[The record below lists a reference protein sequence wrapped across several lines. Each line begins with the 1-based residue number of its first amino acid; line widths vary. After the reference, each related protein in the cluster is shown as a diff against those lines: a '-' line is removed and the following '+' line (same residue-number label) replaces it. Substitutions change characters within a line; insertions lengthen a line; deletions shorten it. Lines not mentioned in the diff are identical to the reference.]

1 MTDDTHDPNCSGCP
15 ACSGRDSELKQL
27 ATDVQEL
34 LGATVFQAARSR
46 AYDTA
51 REHGPL
57 HGPEWI
63 SVFQAALKTELR
75 RVLHTAR
82 VRAH

>member
-51 REHGPL
+51 
-57 HGPEWI
+57 
-63 SVFQAALKTELR
+63 
-75 RVLHTAR
+75 AR
-82 VRAH
+82 ARPAPRSGVDLCVSGRFED